1 MTRSASNF
9 SEILGALAALML
21 REGITA
27 AEFGSLADIAF
38 IKAARDKLMAEGI
51 DPSYSRIAAITGIHR
66 HAVSTVLN
74 ELESKSINESA
85 TKRHR
90 RHRLDRVLSGWFEDP
105 RYTDSS
111 GNPKEIPLDGPHPS
125 FSELVRSNS
134 GDIYHGI
141 VLDELQRVG
150 AIETTKNGELRAVS
164 RRFVVGGADANA
176 LHHAD
181 EVAGEVLRTLI
192 HNLFSERDTRL
203 FEDEA
208 TTACL
213 PAEALPQLRK
223 WIKTRATAL
232 LDDLQGWLDAN
243 ESPMEQTE
251 QQPRLRA
258 GLRIIMVKDDNP
270 EKQD

>member
-1 MTRSASNF
+1 MAFHSKTPDSLYF
-9 SEILGALAALML
+9 LAALML

-27 AEFGSLADIAF
+27 GEFGHLADVAF
-38 IKAARDKLMAEGI
+38 VRAARDKLRAENV
-51 DPSYSRIAAITGIHR
+51 DASYSRIAAITGIHR
-66 HAVSTVLN
+66 HAVSTILN
-74 ELESKSINESA
+74 ELGSRDDSENVP
-85 TKRHR
+85 KRHQ

-105 RYTDSS
+105 SYTDTS
-111 GNPKEIPLDGPHPS
+111 GNPIDIPMDGPTPS
-125 FSELVRSNS
+125 FAELVRSNS

-150 AIETTKNGELRAVS
+150 AVEITESGALRAVS
-164 RRFVVGGADANA
+164 RRFVVGVADTNA
-176 LHHAD
+176 LNHAD
-181 EVAGEVLRTLI
+181 EVAGDVLRTLI
-192 HNLFSERDTRL
+192 HNLFAERDTRL

-208 TTACL
+208 TTVFL
-213 PAEALPQLRK
+213 SPEALPKLRK

-243 ESPMEQTE
+243 ESPVDQTE